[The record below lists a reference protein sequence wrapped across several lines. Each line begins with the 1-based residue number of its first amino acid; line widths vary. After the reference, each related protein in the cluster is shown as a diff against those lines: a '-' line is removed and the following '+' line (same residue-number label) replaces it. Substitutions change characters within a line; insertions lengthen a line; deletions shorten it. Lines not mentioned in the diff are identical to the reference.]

1 MHKVFKAMDL
11 QVLIKPL
18 LNTYPLDKFDK
29 KHFQEETEKK
39 RADPRYRSWLEDE
52 YYFGSFLCHNCDN
65 EWPSWRQWQEHT
77 HKATSRIGKAFHPL
91 IQNTKSPRSTVPT
104 LITSEK

>member
-1 MHKVFKAMDL
+1 M
-11 QVLIKPL
+11 
-18 LNTYPLDKFDK
+18 
-29 KHFQEETEKK
+29 
-39 RADPRYRSWLEDE
+39 ADPRYRSWLEDE

-91 IQNTKSPRSTVPT
+91 IQNTKKSKEHRTQSNYFREIVEEVILFFPT
-104 LITSEK
+104 KRGTGNKF